1 MSGFLD
7 VCFSNI
13 KLSINPAMSGVNAIF
28 LRGGWMFLL
37 VSAYTAEILLFNK
50 T

>member
-28 LRGGWMFLL
+28 LRGAWLDVPIGF
-37 VSAYTAEILLFNK
+37 SIYR
-50 T
+50 

>member
-28 LRGGWMFLL
+28 FKRWLDVPIGFSIYR
-37 VSAYTAEILLFNK
+37 
-50 T
+50 